1 MTVFR
6 NNGRPNDPDP
16 NRFAEQAPSRA
27 EGVDLLNKE
36 PEHAPMPSFTT
47 EREAPAAPPRNMAT
61 DAANC
66 ANVIAAGSKWNGSLN
81 IDDSVRIEGQLS
93 GEVVAKGTVHIA
105 DGARVDAKIRAAF
118 VVVSGTFKGEIRA
131 SERLEL
137 MPRSRVEGQLLT
149 KALNVHEGAIL
160 DGSIQMTSDRE
171 AGRSKDA
178 ADADAPTPVRSRAS
192 SAS

>member
-16 NRFAEQAPSRA
+16 NRFAEPTSRA
-27 EGVDLLNKE
+27 GDVDLLNKE
-36 PEHAPMPSFTT
+36 PVEAPRAPMPSFAP
-47 EREAPAAPPRNMAT
+47 EREAPPRNLAT
-61 DAANC
+61 EADKC

-81 IDDSVRIEGQLS
+81 IDDSVRVEGQLS
-93 GEVVAKGTVHIA
+93 GEIVAKGTVHIA

-137 MPRSRVEGQLLT
+137 MPHSRVEGQLLT
-149 KALNVHEGAIL
+149 KALNVHEGAIV

-171 AGRSKDA
+171 TARSAKDNG
-178 ADADAPTPVRSRAS
+178 DAEPTPVRSRAT
-192 SAS
+192 SA

>member
-6 NNGRPNDPDP
+6 SNGRPNDAEN
-16 NRFAEQAPSRA
+16 NRFAEPAPSRA
-27 EGVDLLNKE
+27 DSVDLLNKE
-36 PEHAPMPSFTT
+36 PPEAPRAPMPSFTA
-47 EREAPAAPPRNMAT
+47 ERETPRNLAT
-61 DAANC
+61 EADKC

-81 IDDSVRIEGQLS
+81 IDDSVRIDGQLS
-93 GEVVAKGTVHIA
+93 GEIVAKGTVHIA

-149 KALNVHEGAIL
+149 KALNVHEGAIV

-171 AGRSKDA
+171 AARTAKDSG
-178 ADADAPTPVRSRAS
+178 DAEPTPVRSRAT
-192 SAS
+192 SA